1 LPDPAP
7 VPEQDLLAQAE
18 AARRDGNALA
28 AHDLAQG
35 AIEAG
40 RPEPRF
46 RYLQVLASAQMGDT
60 QRAERL
66 YDAYRLGE
74 RSDDEDALALRGRLH
89 KDRAL
94 AASGAARARRFQA
107 ASAAYRRAH
116 AVRLGYFPAINAATT
131 AWAAGDREAARA
143 LAQTVLAHAD
153 LNPPRDFFAAASRA
167 EALVLL
173 GRGGEALD
181 SIEDALAGGGVGYGE
196 RASACRQLEWLCATT
211 ELSPD
216 ERAALLARLRPP
228 PVITYTGHMFR
239 PGGGAEADLARR
251 IALAIDELG
260 ATIAYGALACGADIL
275 IAEAIL
281 ARGGEL
287 QVVLPF
293 GAPDFVR
300 ASVSPGGEAWVA
312 RFHACLAAASAV
324 TFATRMEDIGDD
336 SLFSYGAR
344 LAGGLA
350 RLRAGQMATRAV
362 QLAVWDGRDARG
374 GAGAAVDVAAWRDLG
389 FETRIV
395 EPGPIDRSMLWPAA
409 KAGAADSRRV
419 TRAII
424 FTDYKGYS
432 KLSESAIPVFNREVM
447 GRIAAVLA
455 RHAAAVC
462 ARNTWGDAFHGVIE
476 DTVAAAEITLDIIDS
491 LKGVAIARPSP
502 ANAEAAEQ
510 EGMRIGLHFG
520 PVYQEIDPVTGLD
533 NFYGSEV
540 TLAARIEPQV
550 IPGQIFT
557 TQPFAAMLA
566 VTAPGRFATRYLGKM
581 PLAKGY
587 GALPIYQLE
596 RRAGSAR

>member
-1 LPDPAP
+1 LPAP
-7 VPEQDLLAQAE
+7 ALVPEQDLLAQAE

-28 AHDLAQG
+28 THDIAQG

-94 AASGAARARRFQA
+94 GATGAARARRFQA

-116 AVRLGYFPAINAATT
+116 AVRMGYFPAINAATT
-131 AWAAGDREAARA
+131 AWAASDRDGART
-143 LAQTVLAHAD
+143 LAETVLAHAD

-173 GRGGEALD
+173 GRGAEALEA
-181 SIEDALAGGGVGYGE
+181 IAGALAGGGVGYGE

-211 ELSPD
+211 PLSKD
-216 ERAALLARLRPP
+216 ERAALLASLRPP

-239 PGGGAEADLARR
+239 PDGAAEADLAGR
-251 IALAIDELG
+251 IGAAIDDLG
-260 ATIAYGALACGADIL
+260 STIAYGALACGADIL

-293 GAPDFVR
+293 AVDEFLR
-300 ASVSPGGEAWVA
+300 ASVLPGGEAWVG

-350 RLRAGQMATRAV
+350 RLRAGQMATGAV
-362 QLAVWDGRDARG
+362 QLAVWDGQAARG
-374 GAGAAVDVAAWRDLG
+374 GAGAAVDVTAWRELG
-389 FETRIV
+389 FETRII
-395 EPGPIDRSMLWPAA
+395 EPGPVDRTMAWATPKADAA
-409 KAGAADSRRV
+409 QSRRV
-419 TRAII
+419 SRAII

-432 KLSESAIPVFNREVM
+432 KLSESAIPVFNREIM
-447 GRIAAVLA
+447 GRIAGVLA
-455 RHAAAVC
+455 RHPGSVC

-476 DTVAAAEITLDIIDS
+476 DTVAAAEITLDIIES
-491 LKGVAIARPSP
+491 LKGVMIGAPPGADSG
-502 ANAEAAEQ
+502 ETEQ
-510 EGMRIGLHFG
+510 EGMRIGLHYG

-550 IPGQIFT
+550 IPGQIYT
-557 TQPFAAMLA
+557 TQAFAAILA
-566 VTAPGRFATRYLGKM
+566 VTAPGRFATRYLGKL